1 MSNQVINPS
10 APATGFGLLMSPQ
23 TIEQVQT
30 FCLML
35 SKTEFVPKAFRGKPD
50 SIMVVGAM
58 GARLGVDVFSA
69 MAGIADINGRPSVYG
84 DLMLAVCQN
93 HPAFEDCLQA
103 YEGKPYE
110 DEFAAV
116 CTVKRKGR
124 APVVGRFSVVEAKEA
139 KLWKKAGPWENTPQR
154 MLMMRARAF
163 ALRDAF
169 SDALAG
175 FHSKEEMEDA
185 GAIDVTATATI
196 HDEPK
201 AGKARKALP
210 DHKPGVTTGGDVSAT
225 CAGDVVRE
233 FGATDEFGVVSTAL
247 PAEQEPPNLITVTDC
262 KARVA
267 ELWKTP
273 DGKKLVKDHLATWKL
288 TGVEQLGEMEPDE
301 PGRFLAKLNEI
312 VAINDSMRGA
322 SK

>member
-93 HPAFEDCLQA
+93 HPAFEDCIQA

-110 DEFAAV
+110 DEFAAI

-175 FHSKEEMEDA
+175 FHSKEEMEDS

-201 AGKARKALP
+201 VGKARKASP
-210 DHKPGVTTGGDVSAT
+210 EHGAGVLVVGDSQAT
-225 CAGDVVRE
+225 VGAMDE
-233 FGATDEFGVVSTAL
+233 FGAVSTAL
-247 PAEQEPPNLITVTDC
+247 PAEQVTVTKTVTVTDC

-267 ELWKTP
+267 ELWKTV